1 MDLLA
6 VLAQPQKVGC
16 QGTLGLVGVSRLGL
30 LSLLL
35 LWCCGRATANSD
47 EFAGLNECAEVHLA
61 RVEVDIAAEDSVGV
75 VNVCAGGILEGV
87 LERDP

>member
-1 MDLLA
+1 MNLLA

-35 LWCCGRATANSD
+35 LWCCGRATTNSD
-47 EFAGLNECAEVHLA
+47 EFAGLDECAEVHLA
-61 RVEVDIAAEDSVGV
+61 GVKVDISAEDSIGV